1 VPDSPTSPWEQ
12 AAAPRL
18 FSPLLVALSIV
29 LAALVGL
36 GAGLVLVR
44 SNSAESAS
52 ASDLPALLIT
62 PPPSAAAEPVSPP
75 PLQFPAPE
83 TSVFTLAP
91 PAPSPSPSPTPS
103 PEPEPEPEPAPAP
116 ALRID
121 PAEGPNGVTV
131 SVAGT
136 GWEPFV
142 EVTLEYLDLTGS
154 PTGSSGLATADQ
166 SGSFTTSLAVQD
178 PTGTPGDHV
187 VRATAGDA
195 VGEGVYRALP

>member
-1 VPDSPTSPWEQ
+1 VPDSPNSPWEH

-29 LAALVGL
+29 LAGLVGL

-62 PPPSAAAEPVSPP
+62 PPPSAPAGPVSPP

-91 PAPSPSPSPTPS
+91 PAPSPSPTPS

-142 EVTLEYLDLTGS
+142 EITLEYLDLTGS

>member
-1 VPDSPTSPWEQ
+1 
-12 AAAPRL
+12 
-18 FSPLLVALSIV
+18 
-29 LAALVGL
+29 
-36 GAGLVLVR
+36 VLVR
-44 SNSAESAS
+44 SNAPTAPRP
-52 ASDLPALLIT
+52 SDLPSVLIT
-62 PPPSAAAEPVSPP
+62 PPPSPRPAGQPSAAAV
-75 PLQFPAPE
+75 PAPE

-91 PAPSPSPSPTPS
+91 PAPSPSPTPS

-116 ALRID
+116 ALRIE

>member
-91 PAPSPSPSPTPS
+91 PAPSPSPTPS

-142 EVTLEYLDLTGS
+142 EVALEYLDLTGS

>member
-91 PAPSPSPSPTPS
+91 PAPSPSPTPS

-142 EVTLEYLDLTGS
+142 EITLEYLDLTGL

-195 VGEGVYRALP
+195 VSEGVYRALP